1 MEWKIDDREE
11 GIAGVMVK
19 EKGKNVDSR
28 GWLSELWR
36 GDDDIPMVPVM
47 AYLSCTKPRTVR
59 GPHEHRHQTDLF
71 IFISGVWAIR
81 LWDKREESQT
91 YGVMRTIRVFDA
103 ESIVMVMV
111 PPGVVHAYGN
121 MGLYSDG
128 MVINLP
134 DGLYRGW
141 GKVEEVD
148 EIRHEGN
155 AEYDIGSMTY
165 PGA

>member
-1 MEWKIDDREE
+1 MEWKTDDRED
-11 GIAGVMVK
+11 GIFMVMDK
-19 EKGKNVDSR
+19 EKGKMRDGR

-59 GPHEHRHQTDLF
+59 GPHEHRNQTDLF
-71 IFISGVWAIR
+71 IFLGGVWAIR
-81 LWDKREESQT
+81 LWDNRKASPT
-91 YGVMRTIRVFDA
+91 YGVMRTIRLIEA
-103 ESIVMVMV
+103 ESIVRVLV

-121 MGLYSDG
+121 MSLHQDGL
-128 MVINLP
+128 VINLP
-134 DGLYRGW
+134 DSLYRGW

-155 AEYDIGSMTY
+155 AEYDLGGMTL
-165 PGA
+165 